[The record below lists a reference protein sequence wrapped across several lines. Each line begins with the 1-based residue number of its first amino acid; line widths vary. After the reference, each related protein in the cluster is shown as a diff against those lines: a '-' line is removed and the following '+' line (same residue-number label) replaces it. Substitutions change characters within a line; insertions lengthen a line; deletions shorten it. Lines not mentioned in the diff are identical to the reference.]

1 MLWFNFVFGLTISV
15 FWFGVWYCM
24 YPTSRVFSLAL
35 LLKFTKSFA
44 SPVIRIVGLFYTGQP
59 LSNKPTARPISDSND
74 FVNAKSHA
82 REKPLLVGFY
92 VW

>member
-1 MLWFNFVFGLTISV
+1 
-15 FWFGVWYCM
+15 M
-24 YPTSRVFSLAL
+24 YPTSHGVFSLAW

-44 SPVIRIVGLFYTGQP
+44 SFFSRIVGLFYTGQP
-59 LSNKPTARPISDSND
+59 LSNKPTARPISDAND

-92 VW
+92 IW